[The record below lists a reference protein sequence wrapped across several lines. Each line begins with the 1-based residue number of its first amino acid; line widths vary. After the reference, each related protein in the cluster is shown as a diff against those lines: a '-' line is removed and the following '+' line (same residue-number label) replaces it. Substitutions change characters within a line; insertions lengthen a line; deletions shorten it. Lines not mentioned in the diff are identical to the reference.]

1 MNEIEKLY
9 ENAGVSKEVIPCPAK
24 YYGYNCT
31 RNNWD
36 DADCSCDIEGYPP
49 FTAEKQIKLLEFN
62 YKYSRVPDI
71 GYIIELK
78 KYDCPH
84 YEEYGAFDTFQE
96 ALCADIN
103 YHWEYLTDEE
113 KVQIKEILQ

>member
-1 MNEIEKLY
+1 MNEIEKMY
-9 ENAGVSKEVIPCPAK
+9 KNAGIKKINIHQSEIDNGDPRFTGISHSDSYIK
-24 YYGYNCT
+24 
-31 RNNWD
+31 
-36 DADCSCDIEGYPP
+36 YPP

-84 YEEYGAFDTFQE
+84 YKEYGAFDTFQE
-96 ALCADIN
+96 VLCADIN
-103 YHWEYLTDEE
+103 YHWKYFTEEE
-113 KVQIKEILQ
+113 KEQIREILR

>member
-9 ENAGVSKEVIPCPAK
+9 ENAGIRYMNINACKIDETGKDSRCNF
-24 YYGYNCT
+24 YF
-31 RNNWD
+31 
-36 DADCSCDIEGYPP
+36 YPD

-84 YEEYGAFDTFQE
+84 NEEYGAFDTFQE

-103 YHWEYLTDEE
+103 YHWKYFTEEE
-113 KVQIKEILQ
+113 KEQIRGILNG